1 MAYLDNASTTQKPQV
16 VIDAIADSYANHYA
30 NIHRGVYDLSVEA
43 TDLYE
48 GVRGKVAKFIGAKD
62 SKEIVFTKN
71 TTESINLVAYCQ
83 GQTLKD
89 GDEILLTQMEHHSN
103 IVPWQLLAE
112 RLRTN
117 AKRRIKIKYIP
128 ITEDGRLDMSSLD
141 RLVTKKTKIVSLTLM
156 SNVLGTINP
165 IKDIVARIKSLGSKA
180 VIIVDAAQA
189 VGHMK
194 IDVAELGCDFLA
206 FSAHKMYGP
215 SGVGVLWGR
224 KELLE
229 QMPPFMGGGDMIL
242 SVDFEKTTFAEV
254 PWKFEAGTPSIADV
268 IAFGEAISFLEKLSY
283 EQISRHEMELAE
295 YAWNLLKADPVIK
308 LYGPEPKRGPS
319 SFRGGVIAFNVD
331 PSTSSGQVRIHPHDV
346 ASILSDEGIAIRSGH
361 HCAQPL
367 MSVLGVNA
375 VCRASFGIYN
385 TKEEVDRLVE
395 GIEKVKKIFK
405 FTKRSGSSRQSSNNI
420 LRAREASRE
429 VSI

>member
-331 PSTSSGQVRIHPHDV
+331 PSTSSGQVGIHPHDV